1 MPAISCYA
9 PGKTILVGEHAVVYN
24 QPAIAIPV
32 PEVRANVK
40 IQADILA
47 KSGQVFFNAPDI
59 NLHSTSENLYPDHPF
74 NIALNLIKQKG
85 FLEHYPACQVLIK
98 SSIPKASGLGSSAAI
113 SVALIKSLSTF
124 IGLSLNQSEISDLA
138 FKVEIQYHGTPS
150 GIDNTVI
157 AFDKPICFQKNDGF
171 RLINT
176 KKTLSFIL
184 ANSGISGQT
193 KKAVSFVRQALE
205 KEPEK
210 YNNLFKTIG
219 DLVNQAEQSISS
231 GDQEKLGMI
240 MTENHKLLQTMG
252 VSHAILDHLVTVAND
267 YGSFGAK
274 LCGGGLGG
282 NIIALVNAADSDFI
296 ADKLNRAGAT
306 ATICTQ
312 LIKVD
317 KNG

>member
-9 PGKTILVGEHAVVYN
+9 PGKTILVGEHAVVYD

-32 PEVRANVK
+32 REVRANVK

-59 NLHSTSENLYPDHPF
+59 NLHTTSENLGADHPF
-74 NIALNLIKQKG
+74 NIALNLVKQKG
-85 FLEHYPACQVLIK
+85 FIEHFPACQVLIK
-98 SSIPKASGLGSSAAI
+98 SSIPKSSGLGSSAAI

-124 IGLSLNQSEISDLA
+124 IGLSLNQSEISELA

-157 AFDKPICFQKNDGF
+157 TFDRPIRFQRKDGF
-171 RLINT
+171 RVIHS

-184 ANSGISGQT
+184 ANSGIPGQT

-205 KEPEK
+205 KKPEK
-210 YNNLFKTIG
+210 YNNLFMSIG
-219 DLVNQAEQSISS
+219 DLVNQAERSILS

-240 MTENHKLLQTMG
+240 MTENHKLLQSMG
-252 VSHAILDHLVTVAND
+252 VSHATLDLLVAAANEN
-267 YGSFGAK
+267 GAFGAK

-296 ADKLNRAGAT
+296 ADKLKHAGAT
-306 ATICTQ
+306 VTICTR
-312 LIKVD
+312 LFKVD
-317 KNG
+317 TNG

>member
-32 PEVRANVK
+32 REIRANVK

-59 NLHSTSENLYPDHPF
+59 NLHSTSENLDPHHPF
-74 NIALNLIKQKG
+74 NIALNLVMQKG
-85 FLEHYPACQVLIK
+85 AVEQFPACQVLIK
-98 SSIPKASGLGSSAAI
+98 SSIPKSSGLGSSAAI

-138 FKVEIQYHGTPS
+138 YKVEIQYHGTPS

-157 AFDKPICFQKNDGF
+157 TFDKPIRFQKNDGF
-171 RLINT
+171 RVINA

-184 ANSGISGQT
+184 ANSGIPGQT

-210 YNNLFKTIG
+210 I
-219 DLVNQAEQSISS
+219 
-231 GDQEKLGMI
+231 
-240 MTENHKLLQTMG
+240 
-252 VSHAILDHLVTVAND
+252 
-267 YGSFGAK
+267 
-274 LCGGGLGG
+274 
-282 NIIALVNAADSDFI
+282 
-296 ADKLNRAGAT
+296 
-306 ATICTQ
+306 
-312 LIKVD
+312 
-317 KNG
+317 